1 MGYSL
6 AATVGGT
13 AYTFFGWEG
22 GKFRT
27 SGPLRSG
34 SHYLFKVVVT
44 CPLFCCRYHALQ
56 NIGGSAIGPSPCLGG
71 WAIALKRA
79 PYSYG
84 NEDATNNLWFTQPT
98 GVAVT
103 HLFLQSIVC
112 IVLLVEPCV
121 WQSFTC
127 MRKAEE
133 ADLEITA
140 VVPSVHLE
148 HTEAEQPNSTEQH
161 GMALPGM
168 VEVDGSPRPRL
179 GSNDSTMSASR
190 DSDNLY
196 VPQASPARSRISS
209 DNSPCEPAPR
219 PSAPRDCDTLNV
231 PQASPARSRISSDNS
246 PCEPAPRPSAPRL
259 SAARLSAH
267 RVSLMSHA
275 GLQRPSLAT
284 AQMPQSAE
292 ELFSRIDSKNQA
304 NASTL
309 EKATSPKS
317 LLPKGIGVPIFLCA
331 VFSFMNNWL
340 PSCH

>member
-1 MGYSL
+1 MALPILSSAGK
-6 AATVGGT
+6 VGSS
-13 AYTFFGWEG
+13 EPQ
-22 GKFRT
+22 
-27 SGPLRSG
+27 GPLRSG
-34 SHYLFKVVVT
+34 SPYLFKVVVT
-44 CPLFCCRYHALQ
+44 CSLFCCRYQALQ
-56 NIGGSAIGPSPCLGG
+56 SIRGSAIRPSPCLGG
-71 WAIALKRA
+71 WAIDLKRA

-84 NEDATNNLWFTQPT
+84 NEASTTTSGLLNPT

-127 MRKAEE
+127 MRKSYE
-133 ADLEITA
+133 ADLETTS

-148 HTEAEQPNSTEQH
+148 DAEAEQPKSTEQR

-168 VEVDGSPRPRL
+168 VEVDADTLNVPR
-179 GSNDSTMSASR
+179 T
-190 DSDNLY
+190 
-196 VPQASPARSRISS
+196 SPARPRISS

-219 PSAPRDCDTLNV
+219 PSAP
-231 PQASPARSRISSDNS
+231 S
-246 PCEPAPRPSAPRL
+246 PSAPRV
-259 SAARLSAH
+259 SAP
-267 RVSLMSHA
+267 RVSVPRTSVMSHA

-304 NASTL
+304 NASTPA
-309 EKATSPKS
+309 KATSQKS
-317 LLPKGIGVPIFLCA
+317 VLPKGIGVPIFLCS